1 MNDLA
6 KKLLTWA
13 IIAIVLVSIFNHY
26 ASVGTT
32 PESLSYSQFL
42 ANVRNGEVVEV
53 HVQSTNSG
61 NNITGTNG
69 DGSEF
74 QTFGPPDDKLVDDL
88 VENNVEFSA
97 EPPAERSILV
107 DLGSGHVVHDRA
119 VPRPGLREMNF
130 LHLNHPKKGWTWA
143 ADIYAVA
150 LGFLAVSGM
159 LMMRGK
165 TLRRGVVLTAIGFI
179 LPLLFLALYL

>member
-6 KKLLTWA
+6 KQLLTWA

-42 ANVRNGEVVEV
+42 PTVRNGEVVEV
-53 HVQSTNSG
+53 HIQSTNSG

-107 DLGSGHVVHDRA
+107 DLLIG
-119 VPRPGLREMNF
+119 
-130 LHLNHPKKGWTWA
+130 
-143 ADIYAVA
+143 VA
-150 LGFLAVSGM
+150 AVSWAVY
-159 LMMRGK
+159 LM
-165 TLRRGVVLTAIGFI
+165 
-179 LPLLFLALYL
+179 YLGIPIVMNIPVEA